1 MPSRTRGDRGAD
13 GGRTPVRQ
21 DKEHGPTDDSQTT
34 SRRPTADPRY
44 LSMNRTDDDALDS
57 LTGWLIVALGLTI
70 LVLDWGLIFTFT
82 VYSDAL
88 ASAFGL
94 SGLQVSSVF
103 SITTATFY
111 VAGGLIGVLIARV
124 PLRPVVAV
132 AGVGFGVAVAL
143 LQVSGSYA
151 GLVAAFA
158 LVGMAGGSMFVIV
171 VSLVPQWF
179 DQYEGRAMGI
189 TMIGNGL
196 GILVLP
202 PLWIWL
208 LERTGIRDAFA
219 VVAGAMALVI
229 LGASLVYRRPPGSR
243 STSSPV
249 DVSWLRANLTDPRF
263 VGALAG
269 FSFLWS
275 WYFVLSVDAVGVLTA
290 NGISRSVAATAFGII
305 GGVSVAGRVASG
317 EFGDRI
323 GMRVTL
329 TGGVALAAL
338 AMVAL
343 PWMSS
348 RLMMYALLVLF
359 GIGLGTVAPLF
370 SPIIIGRF
378 GPANATAIVGLFIL
392 GQAATSFT
400 TPVALNVLYDLSGGY
415 TVPLL
420 AVGGLTL
427 LGGGLFYRG
436 TAPTDDPTAGS

>member
-1 MPSRTRGDRGAD
+1 MTDAD
-13 GGRTPVRQ
+13 
-21 DKEHGPTDDSQTT
+21 D
-34 SRRPTADPRY
+34 A
-44 LSMNRTDDDALDS
+44 ALDS
-57 LTGWLIVALGLTI
+57 LTGWVIVALGLTI

-88 ASAFGL
+88 ADAFGL

-132 AGVGFGVAVAL
+132 AGMGFAAAVGL
-143 LQVSGSYA
+143 LQVTGSYV
-151 GLVAAFA
+151 GLVVAFA

-179 DQYEGRAMGI
+179 EQYEGRAMGI

-202 PLWIWL
+202 PAWIWL
-208 LERTGIRDAFA
+208 LARTGIRNAFTVVGGTVA
-219 VVAGAMALVI
+219 VVV
-229 LGASLVYRRPPGSR
+229 LGASLVYRRPPGR
-243 STSSPV
+243 RGDASPV
-249 DVSWLRANLTDPRF
+249 DISWLRAKLTDPRF
-263 VGALAG
+263 IGALAG

-290 NGISRSVAATAFGII
+290 NGIDKSVAATAFGII
-305 GGVSVAGRVASG
+305 GGVSIAGRLASG

-323 GMRVTL
+323 GMRVTM
-329 TGGVALAAL
+329 TSGVALAAL
-338 AMVAL
+338 AMAAL
-343 PWMSS
+343 PWMGS
-348 RLMMYALLVLF
+348 RPVMYALLVLF

-378 GPANATAIVGLFIL
+378 GPANATAIVGLFTL
-392 GQAATSFT
+392 GQAATSFM
-400 TPVALNVLYDLSGGY
+400 TPVALNILQDLSSGY

-427 LGGGLFYRG
+427 LGGVLFYRG
-436 TAPTDDPTAGS
+436 TAPIKETETTDGVPADGTET